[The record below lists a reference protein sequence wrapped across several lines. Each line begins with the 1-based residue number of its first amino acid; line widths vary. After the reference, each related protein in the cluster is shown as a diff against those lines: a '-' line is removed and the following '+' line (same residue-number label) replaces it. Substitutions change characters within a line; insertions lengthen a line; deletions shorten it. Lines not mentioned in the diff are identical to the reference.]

1 MRGAQGSFLDCEG
14 CNAPIAA
21 SAPRYSCAHCGPDPL
36 LLTAHY
42 PPLTT
47 THHSPL
53 TTTRCETC
61 DLDYCAACGEA
72 REREVAPAGE
82 DAPTEESAAGA
93 GGASVA
99 EAATAA
105 AAAAATKSRAAKPK
119 PTKLPPKPK
128 PKPKPKAPAAAPS
141 APLPPLP
148 PLPPPPLRQPAYVN
162 SAVDQDL
169 RIGAADLGAEGA
181 RAATNPSP

>member
-1 MRGAQGSFLDCEG
+1 MLRSPPRRHATRAPTAAQTPYCLL
-14 CNAPIAA
+14 PTTHH
-21 SAPRYSCAHCGPDPL
+21 YSPL
-36 LLTAHY
+36 
-42 PPLTT
+42 T

-93 GGASVA
+93 GGVSVA

-169 RIGAADLGAEGA
+169 RIGAADLGVEGA